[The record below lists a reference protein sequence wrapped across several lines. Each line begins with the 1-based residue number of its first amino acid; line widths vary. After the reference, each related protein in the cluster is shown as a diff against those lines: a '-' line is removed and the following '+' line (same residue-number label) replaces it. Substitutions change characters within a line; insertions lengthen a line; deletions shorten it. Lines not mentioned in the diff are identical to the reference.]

1 MSKKRRAKAL
11 KTANTLVS
19 KKAQLDQS
27 WEQLKQRHASWP
39 KFGGKYGTV
48 LQQVPKS
55 QPRNQLQGTTTGRV
69 SSRDWHIVELDRS
82 PGLDDRVR
90 VVQGAN
96 FLAQAMA
103 AEKSHQSV
111 LQQLEV
117 VEKLGFI
124 QRVGPDSFMV
134 RQPTGKTWAGMESVY
149 QLLQAGAKQV
159 FLDTEMD
166 LSKIEARIAASAFD
180 YCRDGE
186 AKAAFIE
193 RFGQE
198 EWEKREAEAGAVKHT
213 VLPMHKSNYM
223 LVTDP
228 EMIPLMVS
236 KPGSKT

>member
-39 KFGGKYGTV
+39 KFGGKYGTA
-48 LQQVPKS
+48 LQQVPKA
-55 QPRNQLQGTTTGRV
+55 QPRNQLQGTTTGRI

-90 VVQGAN
+90 TVQVAG
-96 FLAQAMA
+96 FHAQAMVA
-103 AEKSHQSV
+103 
-111 LQQLEV
+111 
-117 VEKLGFI
+117 
-124 QRVGPDSFMV
+124 
-134 RQPTGKTWAGMESVY
+134 
-149 QLLQAGAKQV
+149 
-159 FLDTEMD
+159 EMD
-166 LSKIEARIAASAFD
+166 LSKVEEKVAASAFD

-198 EWEKREAEAGAVKHT
+198 EWDKREAEAGAVKHT

-223 LVTDP
+223 LVTDT